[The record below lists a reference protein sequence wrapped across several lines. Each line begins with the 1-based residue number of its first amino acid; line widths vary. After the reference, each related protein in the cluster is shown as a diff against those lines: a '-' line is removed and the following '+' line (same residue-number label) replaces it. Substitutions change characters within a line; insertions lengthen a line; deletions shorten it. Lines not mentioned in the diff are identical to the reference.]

1 MLARKTLFA
10 AGSRRRPNRRREQ
23 SQISRTYLKNFSDP
37 FDKETCELSMS
48 EVLRLLYQWPP
59 LLFHLLGVL
68 AQQGK
73 GDGLFVREVVVKR
86 PDRRAAAL
94 RDRGHRGCFI
104 ANLDKQFRR
113 RIQETGEPA

>member
-1 MLARKTLFA
+1 
-10 AGSRRRPNRRREQ
+10 PNRRGEQ
-23 SQISRTYLKNFSDP
+23 SEISRTSLHNFSDP
-37 FDKETCELSMS
+37 FDKETRELSVI
-48 EVLRLLYQWPP
+48 EILRLLYQWPP

-113 RIQETGEPA
+113 CIQETGEPA